1 MIKVCPACASTWA
14 GGTRCE
20 DCGAELHDP
29 YAPDARE
36 KLPQGIWRYIRL
48 QYGARRGMIVR
59 VLAFLSVPVVFGLG
73 ARASVVQPSPWNAIG
88 LVLSA
93 LAAAAS
99 WATIY
104 WIAGKAVRL
113 WVLRRGQLNR
123 RRLARALM
131 KRVISS
137 EE

>member
-1 MIKVCPACASTWA
+1 VIKVCPSCASTWA
-14 GGTRCE
+14 GGTHCE
-20 DCGAELHDP
+20 DCGAELRDP

-36 KLPQGIWRYIRL
+36 RLPQGVWKYIRL

-59 VLAFLSVPVVFGLG
+59 VLAFLSVPVVFGLL
-73 ARASVVQPSPWNAIG
+73 ARAAIVQPSPWHALG
-88 LVLSA
+88 LVGAA

-99 WATIY
+99 WATLY

-123 RRLARALM
+123 RKLARALARRM
-131 KRVISS
+131 LSS
-137 EE
+137 GE

>member
-1 MIKVCPACASTWA
+1 MIKVCPGCASTWA
-14 GGTRCE
+14 GGTHCE
-20 DCGAELHDP
+20 DCGHVLHDP
-29 YAPDARE
+29 YARDAAE
-36 KLPQGIWRYIRL
+36 VLPRGIWRYIRL

-73 ARASVVQPSPWNAIG
+73 ARAAVVQPSPWNAIG
-88 LVLSA
+88 LTLSV

-123 RRLARALM
+123 RRLARALV
-131 KRVISS
+131 KRVRSS
-137 EE
+137 GE